1 MQHALRPGCSFGY
14 TPALCII
21 TREARVFFWK
31 TLLVMG
37 LAAGLAIGQEPSW
50 VDRGEYELVV
60 EQIGKATDPAKKL
73 ELLNQWKTKYPKTAF
88 GMQRLGQFLGT
99 YQQLGKA
106 ADMLGVAKEIAA
118 ADPKNFTGPYY
129 IALLTTS
136 MQTTD
141 PATLAEGEKAA
152 NQLLSGI
159 GEYFADAKKP
169 SGVDAAAWNK
179 QKVDVQNTAWAT
191 IMYASTASK
200 NPTTIEATLRRFI
213 DFNPANAE
221 AAYKLGAAILGQ
233 TKAERQPEA
242 LWQVARACALSGA
255 GELPAA
261 NKKAVCDYL
270 NRVYPQYR
278 GDKKGLDKLM
288 ANAAA
293 TPYAPADFA
302 IQTKQQE
309 DIAQL
314 EDLKK
319 SNPQLAL
326 WVQLKQEMTGPSAV
340 DNFEKSLKG
349 AGVPKLKG
357 KLVSFEPALNP
368 KKLVIG
374 VSDATTPE
382 ITIILEEGAA
392 FKGKA
397 DLGIEIE
404 FEGTGKEFTSD
415 PFNLTVEAERAQVAG
430 WPTPGVAG
438 AAPAAKKAGGAA
450 KKAAPKKK

>member
-1 MQHALRPGCSFGY
+1 M
-14 TPALCII
+14 
-21 TREARVFFWK
+21 FFRK
-31 TLLVMG
+31 TLLIIG
-37 LAAGLAIGQEPSW
+37 LTAGLALAQEPSW
-50 VDRGEYELVV
+50 VDRQEYELVV

-88 GMQRLGQFLGT
+88 AMQRLGQFLGT

-106 ADMLGVAKEIAA
+106 AEMLGVAKEIAA

-141 PATLAEGEKAA
+141 PAILADGEKAA
-152 NQLLSGI
+152 NQLLTGI
-159 GEYFADAKKP
+159 NDYFADAKKP
-169 SGVDAAAWNK
+169 AGVDAAAWNK
-179 QKVDVQNTAWAT
+179 QKADVVATAWAT
-191 IMYASTASK
+191 ILYASNVTK
-200 NPTTIEATLRRFI
+200 NPVTIEATLRKYI

-233 TKAERQPEA
+233 KKAERQPEA
-242 LWQVARACALSGA
+242 LWQVARACALTGA

-288 ANAAA
+288 ADAAA
-293 TPYAPADFA
+293 TTYAPAGF
-302 IQTKQQE
+302 IIKTKQQE
-309 DIAQL
+309 DIEQL
-314 EDLKK
+314 EELKK
-319 SNPQLAL
+319 TNPNLAL
-326 WVQLKQEMTGPSAV
+326 WVQLKQELQGP
-340 DNFEKSLKG
+340 DGPKNFENNMKG
-349 AGVPKLKG
+349 AALKFKG
-357 KLVSFEPALNP
+357 KLVSIEPATNP
-368 KKLVIG
+368 KKLLIG
-374 VSDATTPE
+374 VSDASAPE
-382 ITIILEEGAA
+382 ITIVLEGDAA

-397 DLGIEIE
+397 DQGLELE
-404 FEGTGKEFTSD
+404 FEGVGKEFTSD
-415 PFNLTVEAERAQVAG
+415 PFNLTIEVERDKITG
-430 WPTPGVAG
+430 WPAPGIAG